1 MLAFQLSLQ
10 LILMILVGFVV
21 WRLGMVDDS
30 FDRSLTAFILNIA
43 LPCMIIKSFDAPFS
57 SDELKNCAILIIISI
72 ILLAFAFFVGQLSF
86 KLSGGGYMG
95 RIMRFGAMFT
105 NFSFVGIPVVEALYG
120 HTGVLYFVVFIVPI
134 RMVYYSAAKPLLSPE
149 GSKGEK
155 ESILSHIKGW
165 MSPPV
170 IAVFIGLAIYITG
183 FKLPSF
189 LDSTISGIGSVCSP
203 MGMILCG
210 ISLGKNKLKDIL
222 KLSYLRMPLLRNVV
236 MPAITLAVMYF
247 IPVDPL
253 VAKVV
258 VIYSALPVASLL
270 AAFTIQYDPQP
281 KARLASAGSVLLS
294 VLLCSVT
301 IPAWAALSDAI
312 L

>member
-10 LILMILVGFVV
+10 LIIMIVVGFIV
-21 WRLGMVDDS
+21 WRSGMVDEN
-30 FDRSLTAFILNIA
+30 FDKSLTAFILNIA

-57 SDELKNCAILIIISI
+57 QEELKNCAILLIIS
-72 ILLAFAFFVGQLSF
+72 LVFLAFAFLIGQLTY
-86 KLSGGGYMG
+86 KLSGSGYMG
-95 RIMRFGAMFT
+95 RILRFGAMFT

-120 HTGVLYFVVFIVPI
+120 QTGVLYFVVYLVPI

-149 GSKGEK
+149 GTAGERKGL
-155 ESILSHIKGW
+155 LSHVKGW

-170 IAVFIGLAIYITG
+170 IAVFIGIVLYITG
-183 FKLPSF
+183 FKLPAF
-189 LDSTISGIGSVCSP
+189 LDSAISGIGSICSP

-210 ISLGKNKLKDIL
+210 ISLGKNKLLDIL
-222 KLSYLRMPLLRNVV
+222 KPSYLSMPVLRNLLI
-236 MPAITLAVMYF
+236 PAITLAVMHF

-258 VIYSALPVASLL
+258 VIYSALPVPAML

-281 KARLASAGSVLLS
+281 EARLASAGSVLWS

-301 IPAWAALSDAI
+301 IPIWAALAE
-312 L
+312 LFL